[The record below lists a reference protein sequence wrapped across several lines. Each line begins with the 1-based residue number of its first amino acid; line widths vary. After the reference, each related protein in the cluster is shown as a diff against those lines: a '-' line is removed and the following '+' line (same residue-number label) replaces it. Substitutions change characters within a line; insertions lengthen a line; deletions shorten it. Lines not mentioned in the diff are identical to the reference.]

1 MRFNSVTIKNFRNF
15 EDISVDLTNKN
26 VLFGM
31 NDVGKTNF
39 LYALR
44 YFFDKD
50 IRKQNFR
57 DTDYYK
63 KKVEIPIEIVIA
75 IDISDTE
82 NADSQ
87 KLRAKLKGAIL
98 SNQDIVYIKVKA
110 DYDEK
115 EMMGIPV
122 LYWGGNLEE
131 LEEMKVHGTFF
142 EIDYVFNAIYI
153 DAYVDL
159 YTLFKKN
166 ANKLLVND
174 KNQDKDILDSICK
187 TCDELNAQISG
198 LSGIRAFEEKIAPE
212 YKKFR
217 HDDISVSVK
226 SEIAIKGLYSNI
238 VPYIK
243 QDTDDSLYPT
253 SGEGRKK
260 LLVYAIFDL
269 LSQEEEEKKINIFL
283 IEEPENH
290 LHRSMQIAL
299 SHILFLDDK
308 YQYLFMTTHSPYV
321 LTEMDRVNL
330 VRIYNEDK
338 IVSRSVLYTVPT
350 KFKSQRKML
359 NRGLVEAIFADK
371 VLLVEGPS
379 ENVLFGK
386 VLSEINPFYEADG
399 IYILPVGGFGFR
411 PYYEI
416 LDALQID
423 NIIKTDNDLRK
434 IKGKEEY
441 SVLGFSRLNK
451 YIGEKILPDMRD
463 NFRSCQQ
470 IQNYSN
476 LLCNETRDLYK
487 SVDDLSS
494 VIIVCATS
502 DNWVSS
508 IVPYLDT
515 EKKCALLRYSNANAE
530 TGANE
535 LTDENI
541 EFTYVPQTPI
551 ADITTETAWLYSA
564 VAKYFIL
571 PKYSVFDFRD
581 EIPNEVVGNRR
592 VLNYIKNAF
601 GILDECIKQEDA
613 VGFEK
618 QIMLM
623 ANYLGYETK
632 DEHCERLY
640 RTICD
645 KRYHS
650 AFKIDDLKRIAI
662 TFHSSKGLEFEQVI
676 MFVSDYRLSSEQ
688 DIYNHYVAV
697 TRAKSKLIMVY
708 IYDDW
713 NAKQFA
719 KNINKILAESNLKM
733 SNVATVVNAIS

>member
-1 MRFNSVTIKNFRNF
+1 MKFNSVTIKNFRNF
-15 EDISVDLTNKN
+15 EDISIDLTNKN

-44 YFFDKD
+44 FVFDKD
-50 IRKQNFR
+50 IRKQNFN

-63 KKVEIPIEIVIA
+63 KKVDVPIEIVIA

-98 SNQDIVYIKVKA
+98 SDQDIVYIKVKA

-115 EMMGIPV
+115 EMMGVPV
-122 LYWGGNLEE
+122 LYWGGDPED

-142 EIDYVFNAIYI
+142 EIDYVFNVIYI

-174 KNQDKDILDSICK
+174 KDQDKDILDNIHK
-187 TCDELNAQISG
+187 TCDELNTQILG

-226 SEIAIKGLYSNI
+226 SEIAVKGLYSNI

-299 SHILFLDDK
+299 SYILFLDDK

-321 LTEMDRVNL
+321 LTEMDQVNL

-386 VLSEINPFYEADG
+386 ILSEINPFYEADG
-399 IYILPVGGFGFR
+399 IYILPVGGFGFK
-411 PYYEI
+411 PYYDI

-441 SVLGFSRLNK
+441 SVLGFSRLNN
-451 YIGEKILPDMRD
+451 YIGEKILPD
-463 NFRSCQQ
+463 
-470 IQNYSN
+470 
-476 LLCNETRDLYK
+476 
-487 SVDDLSS
+487 
-494 VIIVCATS
+494 
-502 DNWVSS
+502 
-508 IVPYLDT
+508 
-515 EKKCALLRYSNANAE
+515 
-530 TGANE
+530 
-535 LTDENI
+535 
-541 EFTYVPQTPI
+541 TPI
-551 ADITTETAWLYSA
+551 SESGVEVKRKLYDDNRE
-564 VAKYFIL
+564 KL
-571 PKYSVFDFRD
+571 D
-581 EIPNEVVGNRR
+581 EIRAEYSLYLSRCS
-592 VLNYIKNAF
+592 LEED
-601 GILDECIKQEDA
+601 LDEVIHDQM
-613 VGFEK
+613 
-618 QIMLM
+618 IT
-623 ANYLGYETK
+623 YLPNADGDPIGY
-632 DEHCERLY
+632 L
-640 RTICD
+640 
-645 KRYHS
+645 
-650 AFKIDDLKRIAI
+650 
-662 TFHSSKGLEFEQVI
+662 
-676 MFVSDYRLSSEQ
+676 Q
-688 DIYNHYVAV
+688 D
-697 TRAKSKLIMVY
+697 
-708 IYDDW
+708 
-713 NAKQFA
+713 A
-719 KNINKILAESNLKM
+719 KNNHMVELVEKLTAEDCKCIYEHYNFACLKEVM
-733 SNVATVVNAIS
+733 S

>member
-1 MRFNSVTIKNFRNF
+1 MRCTFMKFNSVTIKNFRNF
-15 EDISVDLTNKN
+15 EDISIDLTNKN

-44 YFFDKD
+44 FVFDKD
-50 IRKQNFR
+50 IRKQNFN

-63 KKVEIPIEIVIA
+63 KKVDVPIEIVIA

-98 SNQDIVYIKVKA
+98 SDQDIVYIKVKA
-110 DYDEK
+110 EYDEK
-115 EMMGIPV
+115 EMIGVPV
-122 LYWGGNLEE
+122 LYWGGNLED

-142 EIDYVFNAIYI
+142 EIDYVFNVIYI

-174 KNQDKDILDSICK
+174 KDQDKDILDNIHK

-198 LSGIRAFEEKIAPE
+198 LSGIKAFEEKIAPE

-226 SEIAIKGLYSNI
+226 SEIAVKGLYSNI

-299 SHILFLDDK
+299 SNILFLDDK

-321 LTEMDRVNL
+321 LAEMDQVNL

-338 IVSRSVLYTVPT
+338 IVSRSVLYTVPI

-359 NRGLVEAIFADK
+359 NKGLVEAIFADK

-386 VLSEINPFYEADG
+386 ILSEINPFYEADG
-399 IYILPVGGFGFR
+399 IYILPVGGFGFK

-441 SVLGFSRLNK
+441 SVLGFSRLNN
-451 YIGEKILPDMRD
+451 YIGEKILPDAHISENGVEAKRKLYDD
-463 NFRSCQQ
+463 NQ
-470 IQNYSN
+470 
-476 LLCNETRDLYK
+476 
-487 SVDDLSS
+487 
-494 VIIVCATS
+494 
-502 DNWVSS
+502 
-508 IVPYLDT
+508 
-515 EKKCALLRYSNANAE
+515 EKL
-530 TGANE
+530 
-535 LTDENI
+535 
-541 EFTYVPQTPI
+541 
-551 ADITTETAWLYSA
+551 
-564 VAKYFIL
+564 
-571 PKYSVFDFRD
+571 D
-581 EIPNEVVGNRR
+581 EIR
-592 VLNYIKNAF
+592 VEYSLYLSRCSLEED
-601 GILDECIKQEDA
+601 LDEVIHDQ
-613 VGFEK
+613 
-618 QIMLM
+618 MLT
-623 ANYLGYETK
+623 YLPNADGDPIGY
-632 DEHCERLY
+632 L
-640 RTICD
+640 
-645 KRYHS
+645 
-650 AFKIDDLKRIAI
+650 
-662 TFHSSKGLEFEQVI
+662 
-676 MFVSDYRLSSEQ
+676 Q
-688 DIYNHYVAV
+688 D
-697 TRAKSKLIMVY
+697 
-708 IYDDW
+708 
-713 NAKQFA
+713 A
-719 KNINKILAESNLKM
+719 KNNHMVELVEKLTAEDCKCIFEHYNFACLKEVM
-733 SNVATVVNAIS
+733 Q

>member
-1 MRFNSVTIKNFRNF
+1 MKFNSVKIKNFRNF
-15 EDISVDLTNKN
+15 EDISIDLTNKN

-44 YFFDKD
+44 FVFDKD
-50 IRKQNFR
+50 IRRQNFS

-63 KKVEIPIEIVIA
+63 KNVDIPIEIVIA

-82 NADSQ
+82 DADSQ

-98 SNQDIVYIKVKA
+98 SDQDIVYIKVKA

-115 EMMGIPV
+115 EMVGVPV
-122 LYWGGNLEE
+122 LYWGGDIED

-166 ANKLLVND
+166 ANTLLVND
-174 KNQDKDILDSICK
+174 KDQDKNILENIQK
-187 TCDELNAQISG
+187 TCDELNNHISG
-198 LSGIRAFEEKIAPE
+198 LSGIKAFEEKIAPE

-217 HDDISVSVK
+217 HDNISVSVK
-226 SEIAIKGLYSNI
+226 SEIAVKGLYSNI

-269 LSQEEEEKKINIFL
+269 LSKEEEEKKINIFL

-321 LTEMDRVNL
+321 LAEMDQVNL

-338 IVSRSVLYTVPT
+338 IVSKSALYMVPT

-379 ENVLFGK
+379 ENVLFSK

-416 LDALQID
+416 LDALQIN

-441 SVLGFSRLNK
+441 SVLGFSRLNN
-451 YIGEKILPDMRD
+451 YIGEKILPD
-463 NFRSCQQ
+463 
-470 IQNYSN
+470 
-476 LLCNETRDLYK
+476 
-487 SVDDLSS
+487 
-494 VIIVCATS
+494 
-502 DNWVSS
+502 
-508 IVPYLDT
+508 
-515 EKKCALLRYSNANAE
+515 
-530 TGANE
+530 
-535 LTDENI
+535 
-541 EFTYVPQTPI
+541 TPI
-551 ADITTETAWLYSA
+551 DESGVEAKRRLYDDNREKLDEIRDKYSLYLSRCSLEEDLDEVIHERMITYLPNADGNPIGYLQDAKNNHMVELVEKLTTEDCKCIYEHYNFACL
-564 VAKYFIL
+564 K
-571 PKYSVFDFRD
+571 
-581 EIPNEVVGNRR
+581 EV
-592 VLNYIKNAF
+592 
-601 GILDECIKQEDA
+601 
-613 VGFEK
+613 
-618 QIMLM
+618 
-623 ANYLGYETK
+623 
-632 DEHCERLY
+632 
-640 RTICD
+640 
-645 KRYHS
+645 
-650 AFKIDDLKRIAI
+650 
-662 TFHSSKGLEFEQVI
+662 
-676 MFVSDYRLSSEQ
+676 
-688 DIYNHYVAV
+688 
-697 TRAKSKLIMVY
+697 
-708 IYDDW
+708 
-713 NAKQFA
+713 
-719 KNINKILAESNLKM
+719 M
-733 SNVATVVNAIS
+733 S

>member
-1 MRFNSVTIKNFRNF
+1 MKFNSVTIKNFRNF
-15 EDISVDLTNKN
+15 EDISIHLTNKN

-44 YFFDKD
+44 FIFDKD
-50 IRKQNFR
+50 IRKQNFS

-63 KKVEIPIEIVIA
+63 KKVDMPIEIVIA

-98 SNQDIVYIKVKA
+98 SDQDIVYIKVKA

-115 EMMGIPV
+115 EMIGVPV
-122 LYWGGNLEE
+122 LYWGGDLDD
-131 LEEMKVHGTFF
+131 LEEMKVHGTLF
-142 EIDYVFNAIYI
+142 EIDYVFNTIYI

-174 KNQDKDILDSICK
+174 KDQDKDILDNIHK
-187 TCDELNAQISG
+187 TCDELNTQISG
-198 LSGIRAFEEKIAPE
+198 LSGIRTFEEKIAPE

-217 HDDISVSVK
+217 RDDISVSVK
-226 SEIAIKGLYSNI
+226 SEIAVKGLYSNI

-260 LLVYAIFDL
+260 LLVYAIFNL
-269 LSQEEEEKKINIFL
+269 LSKEEEEKKINIFL

-321 LTEMDRVNL
+321 LAEMDQVNL
-330 VRIYNEDK
+330 IRIYNEDK
-338 IVSRSVLYTVPT
+338 IVSRSVLYTVPI

-371 VLLVEGPS
+371 VLLVEGSS

-386 VLSEINPFYEADG
+386 ILSEINPFYEADG
-399 IYILPVGGFGFR
+399 IYILPVGGFGFKS
-411 PYYEI
+411 YYEI

-441 SVLGFSRLNK
+441 SVLGFSRLNN
-451 YIGEKILPDMRD
+451 YIGEKILPDTPITESGVEAKRKLYDD
-463 NFRSCQQ
+463 NREKLDEIRSE
-470 IQNYSN
+470 YS
-476 LLCNETRDLYK
+476 LYLSRCSLEEDL
-487 SVDDLSS
+487 DE
-494 VIIVCATS
+494 VIHDKMI
-502 DNWVSS
+502 
-508 IVPYLDT
+508 IYLP
-515 EKKCALLRYSNANAE
+515 NAE
-530 TGANE
+530 GDPIGYLQDAKNNHMVE
-535 LTDENI
+535 LVEKL
-541 EFTYVPQTPI
+541 
-551 ADITTETAWLYSA
+551 TA
-564 VAKYFIL
+564 
-571 PKYSVFDFRD
+571 
-581 EIPNEVVGNRR
+581 
-592 VLNYIKNAF
+592 
-601 GILDECIKQEDA
+601 ED
-613 VGFEK
+613 
-618 QIMLM
+618 
-623 ANYLGYETK
+623 
-632 DEHCERLY
+632 C
-640 RTICD
+640 
-645 KRYHS
+645 
-650 AFKIDDLKRIAI
+650 KRI
-662 TFHSSKGLEFEQVI
+662 FEH
-676 MFVSDYRLSSEQ
+676 
-688 DIYNHYVAV
+688 YN
-697 TRAKSKLIMVY
+697 
-708 IYDDW
+708 
-713 NAKQFA
+713 FA
-719 KNINKILAESNLKM
+719 CLKEVM
-733 SNVATVVNAIS
+733 P